1 MKHSSLV
8 SSYRFRNY
16 CTTFDD
22 DFILSSLPG
31 FEFGKFIQFNF
42 SLCFNFIPYTHTF
55 NHKFRHTYTI
65 SPENIFCMGMAV
77 TKSVVKLLEWLRYMV
92 DEEFALFAE
101 LGWPSLRASCRERV
115 VVQAGD
121 RLNQPKSF

>member
-1 MKHSSLV
+1 MVSLFN
-8 SSYRFRNY
+8 STFRYASTSYL
-16 CTTFDD
+16 T
-22 DFILSSLPG
+22 P
-31 FEFGKFIQFNF
+31 
-42 SLCFNFIPYTHTF
+42 THLTI
-55 NHKFRHTYTI
+55 NSDIHTQ
-65 SPENIFCMGMAV
+65 SPPENIFCMGMAV